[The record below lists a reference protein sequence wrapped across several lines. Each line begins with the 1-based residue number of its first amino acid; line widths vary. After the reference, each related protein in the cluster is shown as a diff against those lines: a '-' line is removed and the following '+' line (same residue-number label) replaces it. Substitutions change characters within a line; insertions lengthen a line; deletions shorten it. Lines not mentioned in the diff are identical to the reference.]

1 MITTAAA
8 EHGVPEALLHR
19 IIKRESNYNARAYHG
34 GHWGL
39 MQIKYETARSM
50 GYRGPAA
57 GLLNPETNLRF
68 GGRYLAGA
76 YLVANR
82 NSERAVRLYSS
93 GYYYEA
99 KRKGLLEATR
109 LKAGEKPVS
118 GTAHVVLAHPEPRSY
133 NAHLARLAADT
144 LAAQGWSVT
153 FSDLYDGL
161 RPVRAGRAL

>member
-1 MITTAAA
+1 MTRSMGLILIVFILLVGPVSATFAAGPSAQLIAMIETAAS
-8 EHGVPEALLHR
+8 ENGVPAVLLHR
-19 IIKRESNYNARAYHG
+19 IIKRESNYNAQAYHG

-50 GYRGPAA
+50 GYRGTAA

-76 YLVANR
+76 YLVSGGNV
-82 NSERAVRLYSS
+82 ERALLLYGR

-109 LKAGEKPVS
+109 LRVGP
-118 GTAHVVLAHPEPRSY
+118 HP
-133 NAHLARLAADT
+133 
-144 LAAQGWSVT
+144 
-153 FSDLYDGL
+153 
-161 RPVRAGRAL
+161 

>member
-1 MITTAAA
+1 
-8 EHGVPEALLHR
+8 VLLHR
-19 IIKRESNYNARAYHG
+19 IVKRESNYNAQAYHG

-76 YLVANR
+76 YLVSGGNV
-82 NSERAVRLYSS
+82 ERALMLYGR

-109 LKAGEKPVS
+109 LRVG
-118 GTAHVVLAHPEPRSY
+118 PR
-133 NAHLARLAADT
+133 
-144 LAAQGWSVT
+144 
-153 FSDLYDGL
+153 
-161 RPVRAGRAL
+161 P

>member
-1 MITTAAA
+1 MTRSMGLILIVFILFVGPVSATFAAGPSAQLIAMIETAAS
-8 EHGVPEALLHR
+8 ENGVPAVLLHR
-19 IIKRESNYNARAYHG
+19 IIKRESNYNAQAYHG

-76 YLVANR
+76 YLVSGGNV
-82 NSERAVRLYSS
+82 ERALLLYGR

-109 LKAGEKPVS
+109 LRVGP
-118 GTAHVVLAHPEPRSY
+118 HP
-133 NAHLARLAADT
+133 
-144 LAAQGWSVT
+144 
-153 FSDLYDGL
+153 
-161 RPVRAGRAL
+161 

>member
-1 MITTAAA
+1 MTRSMGLILIVFVMLVGPVSTTFAAGPSAQLIAMIETAAS
-8 EHGVPEALLHR
+8 ENGVPAVLLHR
-19 IIKRESNYNARAYHG
+19 IIKRESNYNAQAFHG

-76 YLVANR
+76 YLVSGGNV
-82 NSERAVRLYSS
+82 ERALLLYGR

-109 LKAGEKPVS
+109 LRVG
-118 GTAHVVLAHPEPRSY
+118 PR
-133 NAHLARLAADT
+133 
-144 LAAQGWSVT
+144 
-153 FSDLYDGL
+153 
-161 RPVRAGRAL
+161 P

>member
-1 MITTAAA
+1 MTRSMGLILIVFVMLVGPVSATVAAGPSAQLIAMIETAAS
-8 EHGVPEALLHR
+8 ENGVPAVLLHR
-19 IIKRESNYNARAYHG
+19 IIKRESNYNAQAYHG

-76 YLVANR
+76 YLVSGGNV
-82 NSERAVRLYSS
+82 ERALMLYGR

-109 LKAGEKPVS
+109 LRVG
-118 GTAHVVLAHPEPRSY
+118 PR
-133 NAHLARLAADT
+133 
-144 LAAQGWSVT
+144 
-153 FSDLYDGL
+153 
-161 RPVRAGRAL
+161 P

>member
-1 MITTAAA
+1 VVTGVGRMTRGWGFLLIVIGLVSGLPAGARAAGPSAQLTAMITTAAA

-19 IIKRESNYNARAYHG
+19 IIKRESNYNAGAFHR

-76 YLVANR
+76 FMVAGG

-99 KRKGLLEATR
+99 KRKGLLAATR
-109 LKAGEKPVS
+109 LKAG
-118 GTAHVVLAHPEPRSY
+118 
-133 NAHLARLAADT
+133 ART
-144 LAAQGWSVT
+144 
-153 FSDLYDGL
+153 
-161 RPVRAGRAL
+161 P

>member
-1 MITTAAA
+1 MTRCMGFVLIVIGLITGPGATALAAGPSAQLIAMITTAAA
-8 EHGVPEALLHR
+8 EHGLPEPLLHR
-19 IIKRESNYNARAYHG
+19 VIKRESNYNAGAYHG

-76 YLVANR
+76 YLVAGGNA
-82 NSERAVRLYSS
+82 EHALKLYVR

-109 LKAGEKPVS
+109 LKVRG
-118 GTAHVVLAHPEPRSY
+118 R
-133 NAHLARLAADT
+133 
-144 LAAQGWSVT
+144 
-153 FSDLYDGL
+153 
-161 RPVRAGRAL
+161 RP

>member
-1 MITTAAA
+1 MTRSMGFILIVIGLMTGLCDAAKAAGPSAQLIAMITTAAA
-8 EHGVPEALLHR
+8 EHGVPETLLHR

-50 GYRGPAA
+50 GYRGTAA

-76 YLVANR
+76 YLVAGG

-99 KRKGLLEATR
+99 KRKGLLQATR
-109 LKAGEKPVS
+109 LKAGRKSP
-118 GTAHVVLAHPEPRSY
+118 
-133 NAHLARLAADT
+133 
-144 LAAQGWSVT
+144 
-153 FSDLYDGL
+153 
-161 RPVRAGRAL
+161 

>member
-1 MITTAAA
+1 MGFILIAIGLVAAPAGLARAAGPSAQLTAMITTAAS
-8 EHGVPEALLHR
+8 EHGLPEALLHR
-19 IIKRESNYNARAYHG
+19 IIKRESNYNSRAYHG

-39 MQIKYETARSM
+39 MQIRYETARSM

-76 YLVANR
+76 YLVAGG

-99 KRKGLLEATR
+99 KRKGLLQATR
-109 LKAGEKPVS
+109 LKAGRKSP
-118 GTAHVVLAHPEPRSY
+118 
-133 NAHLARLAADT
+133 
-144 LAAQGWSVT
+144 
-153 FSDLYDGL
+153 
-161 RPVRAGRAL
+161 

>member
-1 MITTAAA
+1 MARSMGFILIAIGLVAAPAGFARAAGPSAQLTAMITTAAT

-76 YLVANR
+76 YLVAGG

-99 KRKGLLEATR
+99 KRKGLLKATR
-109 LKAGEKPVS
+109 LKAG
-118 GTAHVVLAHPEPRSY
+118 GT
-133 NAHLARLAADT
+133 
-144 LAAQGWSVT
+144 
-153 FSDLYDGL
+153 GL
-161 RPVRAGRAL
+161 

>member
-1 MITTAAA
+1 MARTVGFILTVIGLMAGLSDGVKAAGPSAQLTAMITTAAA
-8 EHGVPEALLHR
+8 EHGVPETLLHR

-76 YLVANR
+76 YLVAGG

-109 LKAGEKPVS
+109 LKAGGKGP
-118 GTAHVVLAHPEPRSY
+118 
-133 NAHLARLAADT
+133 
-144 LAAQGWSVT
+144 
-153 FSDLYDGL
+153 
-161 RPVRAGRAL
+161 

>member
-1 MITTAAA
+1 MGRMTRSLGLVVVVIGLMTGAAGAVKAAGPSAQLTAMITTAAA

-19 IIKRESNYNARAYHG
+19 IIKRESNYNAGAYHG

-76 YLVANR
+76 YMVAGG

-99 KRKGLLEATR
+99 KRKGLLQATR
-109 LKAGEKPVS
+109 LKAGGKGP
-118 GTAHVVLAHPEPRSY
+118 
-133 NAHLARLAADT
+133 
-144 LAAQGWSVT
+144 
-153 FSDLYDGL
+153 
-161 RPVRAGRAL
+161 

>member
-1 MITTAAA
+1 MTRSMGLILIVFVMLVGPVSATFAAGPSGQLIAMIETAASQN
-8 EHGVPEALLHR
+8 GVPAVLLHR
-19 IIKRESNYNARAYHG
+19 IIKRESNYNAQAYHG

-76 YLVANR
+76 YLVSGGNV
-82 NSERAVRLYSS
+82 ERALMLYGR

-109 LKAGEKPVS
+109 LRVG
-118 GTAHVVLAHPEPRSY
+118 PR
-133 NAHLARLAADT
+133 
-144 LAAQGWSVT
+144 
-153 FSDLYDGL
+153 
-161 RPVRAGRAL
+161 P

>member
-1 MITTAAA
+1 MTRSMGLILIVFVMLVGPVSATFAAGPSGQLIAMIETAAS
-8 EHGVPEALLHR
+8 ENGVPAVLLHR
-19 IIKRESNYNARAYHG
+19 IIKRESNYNAQAYHG

-76 YLVANR
+76 YLVSGGNV
-82 NSERAVRLYSS
+82 ERALMLYGR

-109 LKAGEKPVS
+109 LRVG
-118 GTAHVVLAHPEPRSY
+118 PR
-133 NAHLARLAADT
+133 
-144 LAAQGWSVT
+144 
-153 FSDLYDGL
+153 
-161 RPVRAGRAL
+161 P

>member
-1 MITTAAA
+1 MTRSMGFILIVIGLMTGLPEAVKAAGPSAQLTAMITTAAA

-19 IIKRESNYNARAYHG
+19 IIKRESTYNARAYHG

-109 LKAGEKPVS
+109 LKAGGKSP
-118 GTAHVVLAHPEPRSY
+118 
-133 NAHLARLAADT
+133 
-144 LAAQGWSVT
+144 
-153 FSDLYDGL
+153 
-161 RPVRAGRAL
+161 

>member
-1 MITTAAA
+1 MTRSMGFILIVIGLMTGLPEAVKAAGPSAQLTAMITTAAA

-82 NSERAVRLYSS
+82 NRERAVRLYSS

-109 LKAGEKPVS
+109 LKAGGKSP
-118 GTAHVVLAHPEPRSY
+118 
-133 NAHLARLAADT
+133 
-144 LAAQGWSVT
+144 
-153 FSDLYDGL
+153 
-161 RPVRAGRAL
+161 

>member
-1 MITTAAA
+1 MTRSMGLILIAITMLQGVAPAAFAAGPSAQLTAMIETAAA
-8 EHGVPEALLHR
+8 VSGVPAILLHR
-19 IIKRESNYNARAYHG
+19 IIRRESNYNAQAYHG

-76 YLVANR
+76 YRVSGGNV
-82 NSERAVRLYSS
+82 ERAVVLYAH

-99 KRKGLLEATR
+99 KRKGLLEAT
-109 LKAGEKPVS
+109 
-118 GTAHVVLAHPEPRSY
+118 
-133 NAHLARLAADT
+133 
-144 LAAQGWSVT
+144 
-153 FSDLYDGL
+153 GL
-161 RPVRAGRAL
+161 RAPARRK

>member
-1 MITTAAA
+1 MTRSMGFILIVIGLMTGLPEAVKAAGPSAQLTAMITTAAA
-8 EHGVPEALLHR
+8 EHDVPEALLHR

-109 LKAGEKPVS
+109 LKAGGKSP
-118 GTAHVVLAHPEPRSY
+118 
-133 NAHLARLAADT
+133 
-144 LAAQGWSVT
+144 
-153 FSDLYDGL
+153 
-161 RPVRAGRAL
+161 

>member
-1 MITTAAA
+1 MGRSMGFVAIVIGLVTGPSDAVKAAGPSAQLTAMITTAAA

-19 IIKRESNYNARAYHG
+19 IIKRESNYDARAYHG

-50 GYRGPAA
+50 GYRGPAV

-76 YLVANR
+76 YIVAGG

-99 KRKGLLEATR
+99 KRKGLLAATR
-109 LKAGEKPVS
+109 LKAEGKSP
-118 GTAHVVLAHPEPRSY
+118 
-133 NAHLARLAADT
+133 
-144 LAAQGWSVT
+144 
-153 FSDLYDGL
+153 
-161 RPVRAGRAL
+161 

>member
-1 MITTAAA
+1 MARTVGFFLIVIGLIAGPSDGVRAAGPSAQLTAMITTAAA

-19 IIKRESNYNARAYHG
+19 IIKRESNYNARAFHG

-76 YLVANR
+76 YLVAGG
-82 NSERAVRLYSS
+82 NSERAVRLYTS

-109 LKAGEKPVS
+109 LKVGGKGP
-118 GTAHVVLAHPEPRSY
+118 
-133 NAHLARLAADT
+133 
-144 LAAQGWSVT
+144 
-153 FSDLYDGL
+153 
-161 RPVRAGRAL
+161 

>member
-1 MITTAAA
+1 MTRCMGFVLIVTGLITGSGATAMAAGPSAQLIAMITTAAA
-8 EHGVPEALLHR
+8 EHGLPEPLLHR
-19 IIKRESNYNARAYHG
+19 VIKRESNYNAGAYRG

-76 YLVANR
+76 YLVAGGNA
-82 NSERAVRLYSS
+82 EHALKLYVR

-109 LKAGEKPVS
+109 LKVRGK
-118 GTAHVVLAHPEPRSY
+118 
-133 NAHLARLAADT
+133 
-144 LAAQGWSVT
+144 
-153 FSDLYDGL
+153 
-161 RPVRAGRAL
+161 RP

>member
-1 MITTAAA
+1 MTRSMGLILIVFVMLVGPVSATFAAGPSGRLIAMIDTAAS
-8 EHGVPEALLHR
+8 ENGVPAVLLHR
-19 IIKRESNYNARAYHG
+19 IIKRESNYNAQAYHG

-39 MQIKYETARSM
+39 MQMKYETARSM

-76 YLVANR
+76 YLVSGGNV
-82 NSERAVRLYSS
+82 ERALMLYGR

-109 LKAGEKPVS
+109 LRVG
-118 GTAHVVLAHPEPRSY
+118 PR
-133 NAHLARLAADT
+133 
-144 LAAQGWSVT
+144 
-153 FSDLYDGL
+153 
-161 RPVRAGRAL
+161 P

>member
-1 MITTAAA
+1 MTRSMGFILIVIGFMTGLPEAVKAAGPSAQLTAMITTAAA

-109 LKAGEKPVS
+109 LKAGGKSP
-118 GTAHVVLAHPEPRSY
+118 
-133 NAHLARLAADT
+133 
-144 LAAQGWSVT
+144 
-153 FSDLYDGL
+153 
-161 RPVRAGRAL
+161 